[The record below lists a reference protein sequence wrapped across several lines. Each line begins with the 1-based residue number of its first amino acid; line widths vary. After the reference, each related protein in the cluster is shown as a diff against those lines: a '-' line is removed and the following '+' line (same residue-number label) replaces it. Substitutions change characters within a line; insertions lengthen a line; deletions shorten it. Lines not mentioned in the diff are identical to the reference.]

1 MKKVLSFVLVL
12 TLVLGS
18 FGMVFAT
25 STNTVQKV
33 PTVATDSEMPL
44 TILQLKVNDQLGLSG
59 DQTLKLTV
67 ENGSL
72 YVVGADIDIT
82 NAVGTT
88 ASSSVNSANQTKAVW
103 VAVADKNGVDV
114 PLPAGSVNA
123 ITAGDK
129 SVEFTISASAASLI
143 GKDAVVLLGVNLK
156 SDAEGEVKVKVDG
169 GDSQFTSGTYTVGVA
184 GGNNTIATVSG
195 DPKKT
200 GRTSNVEATSIEI
213 REIGVNSVY
222 GQQQIKLSLPK
233 GVAWKSGTVLT
244 GNMVTGP
251 VTGTIGSDDRDI
263 TFTFT
268 PNANASNR
276 EVLVIK
282 PFISVGKDARLGDIE
297 VQVRNQGSSD
307 HSISDASGLII
318 AKYAEEG
325 VTVTTKKEADLPL
338 IIAGREMKDSKAYT
352 VEVTL
357 EEIQKGSLIGGKYV
371 DFTFP
376 EWVQLTSDQAIK
388 VKVNGTENGSVSI
401 DPRNGD
407 ITKNRNNFEYYVGT
421 EVTSTNKA
429 NKLVFEIP
437 VTVEADKTGD
447 IELTVSGAKAGV
459 DETKLVVAKVIAP
472 LTAEVKIS
480 NIKTGVQNQAIADIL
495 IKETSAGAIRD
506 LTDNK
511 TLELWISQNG
521 QNIKFS
527 SGKAE
532 VVAGDLDIKEAKTKD
547 ITKNGS
553 LVMTIDRS
561 SIKTPAEIKIT
572 GVELSPDRTP
582 AQGMYSLN
590 VGGTAVVDNDM
601 YKNARDSSGR
611 DSEFS
616 DAVVSVDYVNVVT
629 PADQGVKAT
638 FTIGESK
645 YTINGVE
652 KTMDAASY
660 IDANGRTMVPIRHI
674 ANALGVDDNKIVWNQ
689 ATKTAT
695 IFGKNTVIITVGEN
709 KLTVNGAVVPMDTVA
724 VNNNGRIF
732 VPARYIANA
741 LGASVEWDNANR
753 VVTLTTI
760 GL

>member
-72 YVVGADIDIT
+72 YVVGADIELA
-82 NAVGTT
+82 NAVATT
-88 ASSSVNSANQTKAVW
+88 ASGSVSSADQTKAVW
-103 VAVADKNGVDV
+103 VAVANKDGANVS
-114 PLPAGSVNA
+114 LPTGAITP

-129 SVEFTISASAASLI
+129 SVEFTINAAAASLI
-143 GKDAVVLLGVNLK
+143 GKDAVVLLGINLK

-169 GDSQFTSGTYTVGVA
+169 GDSQFTSGTYTVAVA

-213 REIGVNSVY
+213 REVGVNSVY
-222 GQQQIKLSLPK
+222 GQQIVKLSLPK
-233 GVAWKSGTVLT
+233 GVSWKSGTTLS
-244 GNMVTGP
+244 GNMVTGS
-251 VTGTIGSDDRDI
+251 VTGTISSSDDRDI

-268 PNANASNR
+268 PNANAANR

-297 VQVRNQGSSD
+297 VQIRNQGSSD

-318 AKYAEEG
+318 AKYSEEG

-357 EEIQKGSLIGGKYV
+357 EEIQKGSLIPGKYV
-371 DFTFP
+371 DFSFP
-376 EWVQLTSDQAIK
+376 EWVQLTTDQAIK
-388 VKVNGTENGSVSI
+388 VKVNGTEKSSVSV
-401 DPRNGD
+401 DPKQGD
-407 ITKNRNNFEYYVGT
+407 VTKNRHGFEYYVGS
-421 EVTSTNKA
+421 ELENKA

-459 DETKLVVAKVIAP
+459 DETKLVVGKVIAP

-506 LTDNK
+506 LADNN

-547 ITKNGS
+547 IAKNGS

-590 VGGTAVVDNDM
+590 VGGDAVVDNWM
-601 YKNARDSSGR
+601 YKNAANSSGK
-611 DSEFS
+611 DSDFT

-645 YTINGVE
+645 YTVNGAE

-660 IDANGRTMVPIRHI
+660 IDSNGRTMVPIRHI